1 MILEVNDKVDFE
13 VPQIPINDQE
23 KFQKLDIF
31 DIVLKLDQAD
41 KEVQKFSIR
50 KNLGIFKIL
59 DKLFKVMKKQSEVM
73 SKF

>member
-50 KNLGIFKIL
+50 KNLDI
-59 DKLFKVMKKQSEVM
+59 
-73 SKF
+73 